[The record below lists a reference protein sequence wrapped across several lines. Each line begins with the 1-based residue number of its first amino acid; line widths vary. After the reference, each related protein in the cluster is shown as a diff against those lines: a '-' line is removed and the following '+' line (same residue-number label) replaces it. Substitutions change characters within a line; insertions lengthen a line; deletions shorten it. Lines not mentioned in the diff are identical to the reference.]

1 LFRSGGEIRIAM
13 TENPPGERC
22 SVCAQRDVL
31 HMR

>member
-1 LFRSGGEIRIAM
+1 LFRSGGEIHIAM

-22 SVCAQRDVL
+22 SICAQRDAL